1 MLASDPLNLSSRQ
14 REFFV
19 MNTMPLHAHSG
30 RASDAATPNG
40 IPPTKFAHCVIY
52 TTRFPQMVRWYK
64 TVLVMRASHED
75 DSVAFLTFDDEHHR
89 IALVQMA
96 GLKDRPKGLIGFHHV
111 AFTYSSLRD
120 LLLTHERLT
129 KAGIQPYWAI
139 NHGPTTSL
147 YFLDPDGNRVELQV
161 DNFDTAEE
169 GIAFC
174 ALPEFAENPV
184 GVEFD
189 PPSLLSRLRAGESEV
204 ALKKR
209 PNMGPRSLATLPSE
223 AIP

>member
-96 GLKDRPKGLIGFHHV
+96 GLKDRPKGLIGFHH
-111 AFTYSSLRD
+111 
-120 LLLTHERLT
+120 
-129 KAGIQPYWAI
+129 
-139 NHGPTTSL
+139 GPTTSL

>member
-1 MLASDPLNLSSRQ
+1 MLASERWFFESRR

-19 MNTMPLHAHSG
+19 MNEMKLQADSG
-30 RASDAATPNG
+30 GAYDAPKQNA
-40 IPPTKFAHCVIY
+40 IPPSKFAHCVIY
-52 TTRFPQMVRWYK
+52 TTRFPKMVRWYK
-64 TVLVMRASHED
+64 TVLAMRASHED

-89 IALVQMA
+89 IALVQLA
-96 GLKDRPKGLIGFHHV
+96 GLEERPKGLIGFHHV

-129 KAGIQPYWAI
+129 EAGIQPYWAI

-147 YFLDPDGNRVELQV
+147 YFLDPDGNRIELQV

-189 PPSLLSRLRAGESEV
+189 PPTLLRRLRAGESEV
-204 ALKKR
+204 ALKRR
-209 PNMGPRSLATLPSE
+209 PNTGPRSLATLPIE